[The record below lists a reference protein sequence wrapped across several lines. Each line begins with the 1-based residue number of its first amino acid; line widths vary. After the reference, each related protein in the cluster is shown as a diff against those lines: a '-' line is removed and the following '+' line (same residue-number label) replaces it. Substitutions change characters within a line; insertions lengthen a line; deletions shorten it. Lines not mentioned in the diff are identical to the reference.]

1 MTLHISEAEVRAV
14 LTMPMAVEA
23 VEVISRK
30 QATGEVVVHPRR
42 RFELPG
48 GGFFHYMA
56 AADFSLGFVAMKQYT
71 FMRGKLRFLVPIY
84 EMSTGDL
91 LALIEAD
98 YMGQLR
104 TGAASG
110 VATKYLARKDASV
123 AAIIGT
129 GGQAKTQLE
138 AVCSG
143 SKAGIRVRL
152 WARCGEA
159 PEVLG
164 RDVQT
169 AWAFQYIFAHRRRRQ
184 CTVRTSSPQPQPPRS
199 RLYLAPICH
208 LGPTSMPLEP
218 TTRNKRELDDEAV
231 ASADIIVVDS
241 VEQSRQEAGDLIIA
255 FHGDESCWTG
265 VKKLSEIVAGKASGR
280 TSDTEVTL
288 FKSNGIASWDLAV
301 AIKVYALARE
311 KGLGRELP
319 LGVTSRKA
327 RKQSNCFFHRAC
339 GARHHAAGT
348 SRHPADR
355 SVSNRR
361 RHPRSAWFDRPPS
374 CTLHSVRD
382 GRSSSCFTDRTS
394 SPSI

>member
-1 MTLHISEAEVRAV
+1 MTLHISEAEARAV

-23 VEVISRK
+23 VEAISRK

-71 FMRGKLRFLVPIY
+71 FVRGKLRFLVPIY

-138 AVCSG
+138 AI
-143 SKAGIRVRL
+143 AAVRKL
-152 WARCGEA
+152 ESARA
-159 PEVLG
+159 YG
-164 RDVQT
+164 RDAAKREQFSEEMAKRLGIPVHICSSAAEAVHGADIVST
-169 AWAFQYIFAHRRRRQ
+169 ATTASQPVVFGANLSPGAHIN
-184 CTVRTSSPQPQPPRS
+184 
-199 RLYLAPICH
+199 AIGANH
-208 LGPTSMPLEP
+208 AH
-218 TTRNKRELDDEAV
+218 KRELDDEAV

-280 TSDTEVTL
+280 TRDRKSTRLNSSHQINTL
-288 FKSNGIASWDLAV
+288 SLHD
-301 AIKVYALARE
+301 ALPIYQCHWSQPRAQARV
-311 KGLGRELP
+311 GR
-319 LGVTSRKA
+319 
-327 RKQSNCFFHRAC
+327 
-339 GARHHAAGT
+339 
-348 SRHPADR
+348 
-355 SVSNRR
+355 
-361 RHPRSAWFDRPPS
+361 
-374 CTLHSVRD
+374 
-382 GRSSSCFTDRTS
+382 
-394 SPSI
+394 